1 VCHDL
6 LADPKLYVFLLHI
19 DEEQAA
25 QTRGGG
31 CACGG
36 RLHRADYQRKPRG
49 GPRELGPAY
58 RLRRSFCCAICR
70 KRHTPMSVR
79 FLGRRVYLG
88 AVVVLASAMRYG
100 LTLKRVAQLTDWFGV
115 PRQTLDR
122 WRHWWHVD
130 FVDSGFWQDTRD
142 RFMPP
147 LQLSTLPAS
156 LLYRFSGADLLE
168 RMLFALRFLAPL
180 TSRREGR

>member
-1 VCHDL
+1 
-6 LADPKLYVFLLHI
+6 
-19 DEEQAA
+19 
-25 QTRGGG
+25 
-31 CACGG
+31 
-36 RLHRADYQRKPRG
+36 
-49 GPRELGPAY
+49 
-58 RLRRSFCCAICR
+58 
-70 KRHTPMSVR
+70 MSVR

-122 WRHWWHVD
+122 WRHWWHAD
-130 FVDSGFWQDTRD
+130 FVDSGFWQETRD

-168 RMLFALRFLAPL
+168 RTLFALRFLAPL
-180 TSRREGR
+180 TSRRERR